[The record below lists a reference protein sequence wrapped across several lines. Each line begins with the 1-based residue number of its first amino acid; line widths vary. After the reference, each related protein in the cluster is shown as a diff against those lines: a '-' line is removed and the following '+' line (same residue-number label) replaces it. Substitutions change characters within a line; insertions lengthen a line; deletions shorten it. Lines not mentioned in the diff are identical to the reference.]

1 MQKMDT
7 KKVKVLSEL
16 IEHSATVSKLLVTSE
31 MALNDG
37 DLNTSQKKN
46 IEAQNLLKTMVK
58 DIFAEAQD
66 VLVVKS
72 EGTDDYD
79 IPCTMELIKML
90 TMLSQ
95 NTANLIGIL
104 CDGDG
109 GGIADIIAKKIII
122 NINTIVEIHNSIFN
136 N

>member
-1 MQKMDT
+1 MDT
-7 KKVKVLSEL
+7 KKIKILSEL

-31 MALNDG
+31 IALNDG

-58 DIFAEAQD
+58 DIFVEAQD
-66 VLVVKS
+66 VLVAKS
-72 EGTDDYD
+72 EDTDDYD
-79 IPCTMELIKML
+79 IPCTMELIRIL
-90 TMLSQ
+90 TMITQ

-104 CDGDG
+104 CEGDG
-109 GGIADIIAKKIII
+109 GSIADIVAKKIAV
-122 NINTIVEIHNSIFN
+122 NINTIVEIHNAIFN

>member
-1 MQKMDT
+1 MDT

-31 MALNDG
+31 MALNNG

-66 VLVVKS
+66 VLVVKL

-79 IPCTMELIKML
+79 IPCTMELIRIL

-104 CDGDG
+104 CDEEG
-109 GGIADIIAKKIII
+109 GSVADIIAKKIVT
-122 NINTIVEIHNSIFN
+122 NINTIIEIHNAIFN